1 MNQQVSL
8 TRTFLVRCVGA
19 AASLGYGL
27 LLADVLTPEAMGEF
41 TIAVSMAVIAA
52 TVSKLGLDAYLTR
65 HASGHPEQAARLT
78 VRCLCA
84 AGATGALA
92 WVLCA
97 SAAPALFP
105 AAGGAFTVLLLG
117 IPILAMSYVLTGL
130 LKAGDL
136 PAAAV
141 FLESGAWQS
150 LMCACAMWMSLAG
163 SGSPLLVAVWFAA
176 GNALVLTGF
185 LLVAWQLVFRGESP
199 APRPTRSLNTGMG
212 EVAALAGISVGNVCM
227 RWTDT
232 LWLACWL
239 APAEVA
245 VYVVCTR
252 LASGIAIVDNVVNAV
267 AAPRFARQ
275 FEEGETRLLRRELW
289 RACAISGALGIL
301 GAGMLILFAP
311 LALGW
316 LGPPYSDAVG
326 LLRLAAVA
334 IAAQVALVPI
344 GHLAQMSGRAVD
356 HLKSVGLALA
366 LQQAAF
372 VLLIPKFGM
381 VAAVFGFAFSRV
393 FVFLLTLALL
403 RRRPEFGWIAG

>member
-1 MNQQVSL
+1 MNQQASL

-27 LLADVLTPEAMGEF
+27 LLADVLAPAAMGEF
-41 TIAVSMAVIAA
+41 TIAVSVAVIAA

-78 VRCLCA
+78 MHCLCA
-84 AGATGALA
+84 AGATGALV

-97 SAAPALFP
+97 SVAPALFP

-117 IPILAMSYVLTGL
+117 IPILAMSHVLTGL

-150 LMCACAMWMSLAG
+150 LMSACAILMSFG
-163 SGSPLLVAVWFAA
+163 GNSSLLFVAVWFAV

-185 LLVAWQLVFRGESP
+185 LLVAWQLVFRGDSP
-199 APRPTRSLNTGMG
+199 ASRPIRSLNTGMG

-232 LWLACWL
+232 LWLAWWL
-239 APAEVA
+239 TPAEVA

-252 LASGIAIVDNVVNAV
+252 LASGIAIIDNVVNAV
-267 AAPRFARQ
+267 ASPRFARQ

-301 GAGMLILFAP
+301 GAGMLILLAP

-372 VLLIPKFGM
+372 LILIPEIG
-381 VAAVFGFAFSRV
+381 VLAAVFGFAFSRV
-393 FVFLLTLALL
+393 LVFLLTLAFL
-403 RRRPEFGWIAG
+403 RRRSGFGWIAG

>member
-1 MNQQVSL
+1 MIWRVSL
-8 TRTFLVRCVGA
+8 TRTFLVRCVAGL
-19 AASLGYGL
+19 ASLGYGL
-27 LLADVLTPEAMGEF
+27 LLADILTPASMGEF
-41 TIAVSMAVIAA
+41 TIAVSVAVIAA

-65 HASGHPEQAARLT
+65 HAAVQPQNAGGLAM
-78 VRCLCA
+78 RCLCA
-84 AGATGALA
+84 AGAAGALA

-97 SAAPALFP
+97 SVAPALVP
-105 AAGGAFTVLLLG
+105 TAGGAFTVLLLG
-117 IPILAMSYVLTGL
+117 IPLLAMSYVLSGL

-141 FLESGAWQS
+141 FLETGAWQS
-150 LMCACAMWMSLAG
+150 SMCACAVWMSLAG

-185 LLVAWQLVFRGESP
+185 LLAAWRLVFTGESSASP
-199 APRPTRSLNTGMG
+199 PPRSLNTGRS

-232 LWLACWL
+232 LWLAWWL
-239 APAEVA
+239 APADVA

-252 LASGIAIVDNVVNAV
+252 LASGIAIIDNAVNAV

-301 GAGMLILFAP
+301 GAGMLILLAP

-344 GHLAQMSGRAVD
+344 GHLAQMSGRAAD

-381 VAAVFGFAFSRV
+381 VAALFGFAFSRV

-403 RRRPEFGWIAG
+403 RRRPGFGWIAG